1 MHSSEMQNN
10 PLIQKSGM
18 GTHDQAPGTLV
29 GDPAGWRFDNSYAR
43 LPEVFFSRLR
53 PVPVREPRM
62 VLLNRPLAEFLGLNG
77 EILSGQNGAAVF
89 SGNRLPVGAEPIAQA
104 YGGHQF
110 GYFTMLG
117 DGRAILLGEQITPRG
132 ERFDIQFKGS
142 GQTPYSRR
150 GDGRAALGPM
160 LREYIISEAMH
171 ALGVPTTRALAVVTT
186 GEPVLRETELAGA
199 ILTRVASSHI
209 RVGTFE
215 YLAARDAAEHVR
227 TLAAYTLR
235 RHYPELEPSDNP
247 PLALLRVAMERQ
259 AALVAKWMLVGF
271 VHGVMNT
278 DNMALS
284 GETIDYGPCAFM
296 DAYDPAT
303 VFSSIDQQGRY
314 AYGNQSRIAQ
324 WNLARFAETLAPVL
338 DESREKAVDLANEVL
353 ESFPD
358 VYRDHWLTGMR
369 AKLGM
374 ITSEEDDAALV
385 QDLLTHMHR
394 NRLDYTNTL
403 RDLAADHPERLPLF
417 QDQAFA
423 EWLKRWQAR
432 LNRQPESSGAM
443 PSVRERM
450 RAANPAVIPRNH
462 RVEEALEAAVDHGD
476 LRVTHRLLDVLAQPY
491 AEPIDSDYRLPPPP
505 SAGAYKTFCG
515 T

>member
-1 MHSSEMQNN
+1 
-10 PLIQKSGM
+10 M
-18 GTHDQAPGTLV
+18 GTHDQASRTLAT
-29 GDPAGWRFDNSYAR
+29 DPAGWRFDNSYAR

-77 EILSGQNGAAVF
+77 EILSVQDGAAVF

-186 GEPVLRETELAGA
+186 GEPVVRETELAGA

-247 PLALLRVAMERQ
+247 PLALLRAVMERQ

-432 LNRQPESSGAM
+432 LKRQPESSGAM

-462 RVEEALEAAVDHGD
+462 RVEEALKAAVDHGD

>member
-1 MHSSEMQNN
+1 MAS
-10 PLIQKSGM
+10 
-18 GTHDQAPGTLV
+18 HDQASENLV
-29 GDPAGWRFDNSYAR
+29 RNTAGWHFDNSYAR
-43 LPEVFFSRLR
+43 LPDVFFSRLR

-62 VLLNRPLAEFLGLNG
+62 VLLNRPLADFLGLDADCLAG
-77 EILSGQNGAAVF
+77 EDGAAIF
-89 SGNRLPVGAEPIAQA
+89 SGNRLPSSAEPIAQA
-104 YGGHQF
+104 YAGHQF

-171 ALGVPTTRALAVVTT
+171 ALGVPTTRSLAVVTT
-186 GEPVLRETELAGA
+186 GESVFRETELTGA
-199 ILTRVASSHI
+199 VLARVASSHI

-215 YLAARDAAEHVR
+215 YLAAQDATEHVR

-235 RHYPELEPSDNP
+235 RHYPDQEPSNNP
-247 PLALLRVAMERQ
+247 PLALLRAVMKRQ

-324 WNLARFAETLAPVL
+324 WNLARFAETLVPVL
-338 DESREKAVDLANEVL
+338 DERQEKAVDLANEVL

-358 VYRDHWLTGMR
+358 VYHDHWLTGMR